1 MNVRIVTDSTA
12 HISPDLY
19 QELRITVVPFHVQ
32 IGDRTYLDGVNLD
45 EKEFYSLVCQQG
57 LEARTQPPTVEEFYR
72 VYQGLSQDSGQVI
85 SLHLSDVLSRTIDNA
100 RQAAAMLLGRCR
112 ITVIDSQSISLGL
125 GILVEA
131 AARAAAEGRSL
142 DNIVRL
148 VRKLIHEIYILFF
161 SENLDYLERSGR
173 IGRAHALLGGML
185 GIKPFLI
192 LEEGE
197 ILPLEKVRTRDEAIA
212 KLIEFISEFDTIR
225 RMAIVRGPYSRAEE
239 IQTLVERVQVIFPGL
254 QAPVIGYGPVLTAH
268 IGLDT
273 LGVVVHEQTQF

>member
-57 LEARTQPPTVEEFYR
+57 LEART
-72 VYQGLSQDSGQVI
+72 QGLSQDSGQVI